1 MAVINQKMNHEY
13 DDYRSRLKI
22 GQAVSYIGQN
32 YNRDINMAM
41 VSNEISMNYSAFSLT
56 FKEVTGQNFVNY
68 LREIRMQKA
77 KQLLD
82 ETDKKVLEIST
93 LVGYEDEKHFM
104 KSFKSMYGVTPS
116 EYRKNIQMGKK

>member
-1 MAVINQKMNHEY
+1 
-13 DDYRSRLKI
+13 
-22 GQAVSYIGQN
+22 
-32 YNRDINMAM
+32 MAM
-41 VSNEISMNYSAFSLT
+41 VSNEISMNYSAFSLA